1 MFLFK
6 FLQRSFSKSPLRT
19 GGGGIDAV
27 MPFIY
32 ISDTSS
38 VFTICELLR
47 RSAWCGRGKKWRR
60 FNALA
65 GLFIFIDICHYQTR
79 VCLRCT
85 SPEFHL
91 CYLTQIIQMWVCYN
105 T

>member
-47 RSAWCGRGKKWRR
+47 RSAWCGRGKNGGDLMHW
-60 FNALA
+60 
-65 GLFIFIDICHYQTR
+65 Q
-79 VCLRCT
+79 VCLYLLISAIIRHVYVCVAPPQSST
-85 SPEFHL
+85 SVISL
-91 CYLTQIIQMWVCYN
+91 K
-105 T
+105 